1 LFVPKSSVKGG
12 VALALVVL
20 PLLFAGGCGFEPLY
34 GPHSTSNGGEMLGVE
49 RALAGIRIAPLP
61 KREGQILH
69 NHLLDKLNPSGE
81 PVDPQAHL
89 QVNVSLDKYSISV
102 RKDGTTQRF
111 NMVATAQ
118 LILRDKENKKIL
130 YTDTIKRTAS
140 FSLGDTTAEF
150 GYASTVSETD
160 AKKRTLLLIAE
171 DMQIMLATYYKK
183 WPEGIQH

>member
-1 LFVPKSSVKGG
+1 MTLVL
-12 VALALVVL
+12 VAL
-20 PLLFAGGCGFEPLY
+20 PLIFVGGCGFEPLY
-34 GPHSTSNGGEMLGVE
+34 GPQSTSSGEALGVE
-49 RALAGIRIAPLP
+49 HSLAGIKIAPLP

-81 PVDPQAHL
+81 PMDPQAHL
-89 QVNVSLDKYSISV
+89 QVSVSLDKHSISV

-118 LILRDKENKKIL
+118 LILRDKEDKKVL

-140 FSLGDTTAEF
+140 FSLGDATAEF

-183 WPEGIQH
+183 WPKGNQR